1 MYIIAL
7 PFMTILLYGCSG
19 VYNVKCKSPC
29 REQELLC
36 SFISPSILI
45 FSSKYQ
51 VGQISGRWVLFKDDC
66 RILDLEDDVDINL
79 LIQIHKV
86 TKHQKSQ
93 DQTGH

>member
-1 MYIIAL
+1 MLIYS
-7 PFMTILLYGCSG
+7 PMCMCLYMCIST
-19 VYNVKCKSPC
+19 
-29 REQELLC
+29 LC
-36 SFISPSILI
+36 SLCEALLQVSLWIRISWLQLL
-45 FSSKYQ
+45 F
-51 VGQISGRWVLFKDDC
+51 LFKDDC